1 MRDFDVVV
9 LGAGSAGENLA
20 EALVEAG
27 RSVALVADGLV
38 GGECP
43 YLACMPSKS
52 LLRSASV
59 RALLAVAGEI
69 GATAEPVDPGDAEG
83 AWAAA
88 VARRDEIARHR
99 DDTGSF
105 EHLVGVGVEVVRGS
119 GRVRGPGEVEVDG
132 EVLGWSDLVIATGS
146 RAVVPPIDGLASV
159 PTWTSDQALSSPR
172 RPRSLVIM
180 GAGAVGCE
188 LGQVYARFGA
198 EVTVVEA
205 ADRVVPSED
214 PVVGRH
220 LGAALEADGV
230 RLRVGTTVAS
240 ARPGPDGAH
249 LVLDDGSELTAERV
263 LVATGRRPTVDGIGL
278 ETLGIDIGA
287 GGIEVDLRCRV
298 VGHDHVWAAGDVT
311 GVAPFTHTANY
322 QARVIEANLVGSGAI
337 ADYRAIPRA
346 IYTDP
351 TVAAVGLTAEQAAER
366 GIDVATSGFDLGG
379 TARSASD
386 GSGGG
391 ALGLVA
397 DRARAVLVGA
407 WAVGSHADEW
417 IGQATLAVR
426 AEVGLDVLLDVVQP
440 FPTFSEAYFPAYRS
454 LAHELGC

>member
-9 LGAGSAGENLA
+9 VGAGSAGENLA
-20 EALVEAG
+20 EALVGAG

-59 RALLAVAGEI
+59 RALLAGAGKI
-69 GATAEPVDPGDAEG
+69 GATAEPVDAGDPEG

-88 VARRDEIARHR
+88 LARRDQIARHR
-99 DDTGSF
+99 DDSGSF
-105 EHLVGVGVEVVRGS
+105 EHLVAVGVEMVRGS
-119 GRVRGPGEVEVDG
+119 GKVRGPGEVEVDG
-132 EVLGWSDLVIATGS
+132 DVLRCSDLVIATGS
-146 RAVVPPIDGLASV
+146 RAVVPPIDGLESV
-159 PTWTSDQALSSPR
+159 PMWTSDQALSSPQ
-172 RPRSLVIM
+172 RPRSLVIL

-188 LGQVYARFGA
+188 LGQIYARFGA

-205 ADRVVPSED
+205 ADRVTPSED
-214 PVVGRH
+214 PVVGSH

-278 ETLGIDIGA
+278 ETLGIDVGA
-287 GGIEVDLRCRV
+287 GAIEIDPRCRV

-311 GVAPFTHTANY
+311 AVAPFTHTANY

-351 TVAAVGLTAEQAAER
+351 TVGAVGLTAEQAAAR
-366 GIDVATSGFDLGG
+366 GIDVVTSGFDLGG
-379 TARSASD
+379 TARAASD

-407 WAVGSHADEW
+407 WAVGPHADEW
-417 IGQATLAVR
+417 IGQATLAIR
-426 AEVGLDVLLDVVQP
+426 AQVGLDVLLDVVQP

-454 LAHELGC
+454 LADKLG